1 MDDGLSLGHTKTT
14 LNEETVPL
22 GSDRAYMGLVAE
34 WLMMLTSQT
43 KNKIT
48 VTLETDQIAQ
58 MAHCFPTGTYL
69 LKAARPQDSRPLAT
83 RPRDSPTG

>member
-58 MAHCFPTGTYL
+58 MTFRFPAG
-69 LKAARPQDSRPLAT
+69 AQDRGLRRS
-83 RPRDSPTG
+83 

>member
-58 MAHCFPTGTYL
+58 TTFCFPLPPTFSML
-69 LKAARPQDSRPLAT
+69 QDHQIPDLWLHDHWT
-83 RPRDSPTG
+83 QL